1 MTFVVDASALLQ
13 ALAPDEE
20 GDVGAEVL
28 VRIELTGAIAPQ
40 AFADEIVHAAAKGV
54 RMRRWSD
61 AVARRMVER
70 TASLDIRIMD
80 RVAVDPDQL
89 DVALTTGLSG
99 ADASYVHLARETGL
113 PLATADRTMRA
124 AAERAGVRTML

>member
-40 AFADEIVHAAAKGV
+40 AFADEIVQAAAKGM
-54 RMRRWSD
+54 RMRRWSAD
-61 AVARRMVER
+61 VARHMVER
-70 TASLDIRIMD
+70 TASLDVRIMD
-80 RVAVDPDQL
+80 RVAVDPEQL
-89 DVALTTGLSG
+89 EVALELGLSG
-99 ADASYVHLARETGL
+99 ADAAYVHLARETGL

-124 AAERAGVRTML
+124 AAERAGVRTLL